1 MASTKNLIKKR
12 GKFKLKIQDPKTG
25 DEVANSRIYNVM
37 DNSRKLASKNLIS
50 KTPAG
55 SDALDNSLAVLHAF
69 DISVVEETQNLNYSL
84 VEGEGLDMQSLETI
98 EKTRDFNPNRLR
110 LEKMSNLKGKK
121 IKLSKVFKQ
130 EGVDPINEPD
140 TCKADALKIPPK
152 VISNVIEMTDDFLN
166 FSTTPLQVRT
176 LK

>member
-37 DNSRKLASKNLIS
+37 DNSRKLANKRLIS
-50 KTPAG
+50 KTPTS

-69 DISVVEETQNLNYSL
+69 DISVVEETQNLDYSL
-84 VEGEGLDMQSLETI
+84 VNGDGLDMQSLETI

-110 LEKMSNLKGKK
+110 LEKMSKLKGNK
-121 IKLSKVFKQ
+121 IKLSKIFKQ
-130 EGVDPINEPD
+130 SENNPINEAD
-140 TCKADALKIPPK
+140 TCKADALKVPPK
-152 VISNVIEMTDDFLN
+152 KISNVIEMTDDFLN
-166 FSTTPLQVRT
+166 FSPTPIAIRT